1 MEVKIDTE
9 RLSVG
14 ELRALIRMFNELLKY
29 KTHREEPVGEDKHI
43 EENNNIVGGF
53 ASMFSNDSDNKDEES
68 NSNKEDN
75 DNSYSNGIQLY

>member
-29 KTHREEPVGEDKHI
+29 KTHREPVDENKHI

-53 ASMFSNDSDNKDEES
+53 ASMFSNDSDNKDEEN
-68 NSNKEDN
+68 NSNKENN